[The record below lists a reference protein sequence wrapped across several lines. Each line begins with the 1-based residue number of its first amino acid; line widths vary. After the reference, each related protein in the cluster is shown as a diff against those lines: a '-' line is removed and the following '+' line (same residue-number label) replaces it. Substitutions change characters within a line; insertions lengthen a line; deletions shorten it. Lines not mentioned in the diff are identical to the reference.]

1 MCVCVS
7 ICQLNLTLRNIV
19 SELKSWTL
27 RKQNNSIM
35 HIAVFCGSSLPRNK
49 EIVEAA
55 AALGRRIA
63 HEGHTLVYGGSNL
76 GLMGVVSGAALEE
89 GGRVVGVIPNLFS
102 DDIIHSQTVTE
113 LVRVGS
119 MAERKERIMEM
130 CDAFV
135 ALPGGIGTL
144 DEVSEV
150 MVANQLQIVN
160 NRRALDGSY
169 KTKPMILLNID
180 GYYNPFLEQLRLTKE
195 EGLMRSDAG
204 LVAAADVNEIFS
216 FLERELS

>member
-1 MCVCVS
+1 
-7 ICQLNLTLRNIV
+7 
-19 SELKSWTL
+19 
-27 RKQNNSIM
+27 M
-35 HIAVFCGSSLPRNK
+35 HIAVFCGSSLPHNK

-102 DDIIHSQTVTE
+102 DDIIHSQRVTE
-113 LVRVGS
+113 LVRVRS
-119 MAERKERIMEM
+119 MAERKERIMEA

-150 MVANQLQIVN
+150 MVMNQLQIVDGK
-160 NRRALDGSY
+160 RILDGTY
-169 KTKPMILLNID
+169 RQKPMILLNIG
-180 GYYNPFLEQLRLTKE
+180 GYYNPFLDQLRLVKE

>member
-1 MCVCVS
+1 
-7 ICQLNLTLRNIV
+7 
-19 SELKSWTL
+19 
-27 RKQNNSIM
+27 M
-35 HIAVFCGSSLPRNK
+35 HIAVFCGSSMPRNK

-63 HEGHTLVYGGSNL
+63 QEGHTLVYGGSNL

-102 DDIIHSQTVTE
+102 DDIIHSQRVTE
-113 LVRVGS
+113 LVRVRS
-119 MAERKERIMEM
+119 MAERKERIMEA
-130 CDAFV
+130 CDAFI
-135 ALPGGIGTL
+135 ALPGGIGTI

-150 MVANQLQIVN
+150 MVMNQLQIIDGQRV
-160 NRRALDGSY
+160 LDGSY

-204 LVAAADVNEIFS
+204 LVAVASVEECLNILNTPS
-216 FLERELS
+216 NQSNPI

>member
-1 MCVCVS
+1 M
-7 ICQLNLTLRNIV
+7 ICN
-19 SELKSWTL
+19 K
-27 RKQNNSIM
+27 M
-35 HIAVFCGSSLPRNK
+35 HIAVFCGSSMPRNK

-63 HEGHTLVYGGSNL
+63 QEGHTLVYGGSNL

-102 DDIIHSQTVTE
+102 DDIIHSQRVTE
-113 LVRVGS
+113 LVRVRS
-119 MAERKERIMEM
+119 MAERKERIMEA

-135 ALPGGIGTL
+135 ALPGGIGTI

-150 MVANQLQIVN
+150 MVMNQLQIVDGK
-160 NRRALDGSY
+160 RVLDGSY
-169 KTKPMILLNID
+169 RTKPMILLNID

-204 LVAAADVNEIFS
+204 LLAAADVNEIFS